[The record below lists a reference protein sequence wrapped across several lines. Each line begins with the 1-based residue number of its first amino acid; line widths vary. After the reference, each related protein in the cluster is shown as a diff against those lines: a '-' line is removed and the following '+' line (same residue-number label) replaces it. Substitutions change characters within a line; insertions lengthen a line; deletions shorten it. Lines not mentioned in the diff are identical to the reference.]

1 MPTNSDACRSHCPI
15 NFALET
21 FGDRW
26 TLLIIRDLIFKSK
39 QTFGEFRKS
48 EEKIATNILADR
60 LKQLEANGIVEKTVA
75 AGNRSSVIY
84 SLTEKGKDLIP
95 VMLEITAWSA
105 KHDTKTNTPVSFEE
119 DLKSSRDQMIKTV
132 RSALD

>member
-1 MPTNSDACRSHCPI
+1 M
-15 NFALET
+15 
-21 FGDRW
+21 
-26 TLLIIRDLIFKSK
+26 LIIRDLIFKSK